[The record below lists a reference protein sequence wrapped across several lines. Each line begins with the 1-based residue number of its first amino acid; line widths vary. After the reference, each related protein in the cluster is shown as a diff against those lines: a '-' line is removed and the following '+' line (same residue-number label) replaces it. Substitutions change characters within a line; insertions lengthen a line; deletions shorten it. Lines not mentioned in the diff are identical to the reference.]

1 MWCCWRIHGGVQLA
15 FCNLEDFRICT
26 GPQNTVFRTFFS
38 LRSWHFPDCWR
49 LPRSCPWCFLHCLDL
64 VLPAVSSEADVA
76 ALHLS
81 SCSTGK
87 VDLQREKM
95 PRLLAELPGGLTG
108 GGHKFLALQLRS
120 SMFCQGNSS
129 SIAAITFLLMKVW
142 LLSTASIEALRTQ
155 LVSFL
160 DSIPMKLKS
169 AHSLK

>member
-1 MWCCWRIHGGVQLA
+1 M
-15 FCNLEDFRICT
+15 
-26 GPQNTVFRTFFS
+26 
-38 LRSWHFPDCWR
+38 
-49 LPRSCPWCFLHCLDL
+49 
-64 VLPAVSSEADVA
+64 LPAVSSEADVA

-95 PRLLAELPGGLTG
+95 PRLLAELPCGLTG

-160 DSIPMKLKS
+160 DSTPMKLKS